1 MKKQIHREITI
12 RALGGYFGVDALET
26 VIIANLGQD
35 APRYQFGHDH
45 FHYDSNSFTTGD
57 AYCEQLRLVIAAA
70 LRNGQSQ
77 QAREALGRL
86 THTLQDLYAH
96 SNYVLLW
103 RQKYP
108 DSSPDD
114 IDPELAIIRQ
124 DSGFQSGKLYYPL
137 EILSFIDPLKKYV
150 LPLLPRDSHAWMNID
165 DPTRPGFDYAFSAA
179 VKRTGIE
186 YLRIIEKLPSREVTC
201 LTGVAQ

>member
-12 RALGGYFGVDALET
+12 LALGGYFGVDALET

-35 APRYQFGHDH
+35 ALRYQFGHDH
-45 FHYDSNSFTTGD
+45 FHYDSNSFTAGD

-77 QAREALGRL
+77 QARKALGRL

-96 SNYVLLW
+96 SNYVSLW

-114 IDPELAIIRQ
+114 IDPELVIIRQ
-124 DSGFQSGKLYYPL
+124 DSGFHSGKLYYPL

-150 LPLLPRDSHAWMNID
+150 LPLLPRDSHAWMNLD

-186 YLRIIEKLPSREVTC
+186 YLRIIEKLPSREVTY
-201 LTGVAQ
+201 LTGAAQ